1 MYEKV
6 KKNFEKKFLE
16 FYKKKINDFCLLQFF
31 CKIDNIWVKN
41 YLKPIFGQFLVINI
55 LLTIAKIAKW

>member
-16 FYKKKINDFCLLQFF
+16 FYKKKINDFCLLQIF
-31 CKIDNIWVKN
+31 CEVDSI
-41 YLKPIFGQFLVINI
+41 
-55 LLTIAKIAKW
+55 